1 MTLYTDNANSAEFVA
16 FGDPGETGQILE
28 SAFAGS
34 TITAICQS
42 PASISGPALASD
54 QISASA
60 AVNMAIIG
68 AVSAGDSTTDARAAL
83 QSIQHGAT
91 GSETVDAIATAA
103 AAVSAGAAAGE
114 DWVNQAQAVV
124 DMLGQAVTAA
134 QFSAAVDA
142 SIQAAIAEQSY
153 ASAAFLNAINGIAEL
168 EGNASVSDA
177 FVATVAYVASISAGA
192 TAGASFDLDF
202 GFSAALN
209 AGVIS
214 ADNWFVISSMSAAI
228 NDVIGASAIVTAT
241 ASVTA
246 AIQASVVA
254 RAIFSVVGPAGRYLV
269 MGAVTLTSALQSSIR
284 VDPALQD
291 TIVIKPGL

>member
-1 MTLYTDNANSAEFVA
+1 
-16 FGDPGETGQILE
+16 
-28 SAFAGS
+28 
-34 TITAICQS
+34 
-42 PASISGPALASD
+42 
-54 QISASA
+54 
-60 AVNMAIIG
+60 MAIIG
-68 AVSAGDSTTDARAAL
+68 AVSAGDSTTDAMAAL

-103 AAVSAGAAAGE
+103 AAVSAGAQAGE
-114 DWVNQAQAVV
+114 DWVEQAQIVV
-124 DMLGQAVTAA
+124 DMLGQAVTAD

-142 SIQAAIAEQSY
+142 SIQAAIEEQSY
-153 ASAAFLNAINGIAEL
+153 ASASFMNSLSVIAEL
-168 EGNASVSDA
+168 EGNASVSDT
-177 FVATVAYVASISAGA
+177 FVATVAYVSSISSGA
-192 TAGASFDLDF
+192 SASASFDLDF

-228 NDVIGASAIVTAT
+228 NDAIGASAIVTAT

-291 TIVIKPGL
+291 TIVITPGS